1 VAKRFEYQF
10 EWDPSKARQN
20 LKEHRIS
27 FERAATVFLDPLALS
42 QIDEEHSRAERRWIT
57 LALDRTGALLVVSH
71 TYLEETELS
80 ARIRLISRAARRNMR
95 LNNMRGGRETMK
107 REYDFSKAVRG
118 KFYRKGAE
126 LRLPIYLDVKLQ
138 KQLER
143 LAEKN
148 GKNVNDLVNQFVQ
161 REVELIEEF
170 S

>member
-1 VAKRFEYQF
+1 V
-10 EWDPSKARQN
+10 
-20 LKEHRIS
+20 
-27 FERAATVFLDPLALS
+27 
-42 QIDEEHSRAERRWIT
+42 
-57 LALDRTGALLVVSH
+57 
-71 TYLEETELS
+71 
-80 ARIRLISRAARRNMR
+80 
-95 LNNMRGGRETMK
+95 K
-107 REYDFSKAVRG
+107 REYNFSKAVHG

-148 GKNVNDLVNQFVQ
+148 GKDVNDLVNQLVQ